1 MMRDSDEPLDAAVD
15 FERLRTVTGGDVEL
29 VRELVDTYVED
40 TEQRMCRLDQAI
52 QSGVAA
58 EVRIE
63 AHSIKGASANMGAD
77 AVRDIAF
84 RIEQMGAQESLDEA
98 SSALGQ
104 LRARFAVAR
113 DLFEKYADSEG
124 KPGA

>member
-84 RIEQMGAQESLDEA
+84 RIEQMGAQESLT
-98 SSALGQ
+98 
-104 LRARFAVAR
+104 
-113 DLFEKYADSEG
+113 
-124 KPGA
+124 KPPPR